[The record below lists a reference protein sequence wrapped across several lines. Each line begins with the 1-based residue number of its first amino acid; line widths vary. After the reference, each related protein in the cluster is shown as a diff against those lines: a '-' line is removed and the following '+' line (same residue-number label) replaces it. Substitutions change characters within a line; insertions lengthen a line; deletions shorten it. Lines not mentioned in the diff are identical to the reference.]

1 MALFVFFMK
10 GTCFL
15 KSSMYAYFI
24 DLNDEALYLIRV
36 KEKEMKRVVE
46 DSTMELW
53 TTKHNR
59 RRI

>member
-1 MALFVFFMK
+1 
-10 GTCFL
+10 
-15 KSSMYAYFI
+15 MYAYFI